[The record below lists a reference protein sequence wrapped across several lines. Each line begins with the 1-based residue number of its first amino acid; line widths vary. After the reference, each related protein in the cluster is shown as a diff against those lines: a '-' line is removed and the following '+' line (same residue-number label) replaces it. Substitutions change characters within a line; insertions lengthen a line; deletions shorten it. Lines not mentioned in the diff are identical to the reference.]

1 MDLKLEEYMLT
12 LKQEVKGAF
21 NEFKTQQKNK

>member
-1 MDLKLEEYMLT
+1 MKEVMDLKLEEYMLT

-21 NEFKTQQKNK
+21 NEFKT